1 MRRLFKSLCENRVGE
16 GDSPIL
22 LRGLRKI
29 GTVPGCFRTATKSRV
44 FKSGLCALVA
54 LWVAL
59 SCFSTATLLT
69 PAPVMAQLEDEE
81 PAAKG
86 ENGAAKETDATAE
99 AGSSGMQSIVGDS
112 LLEFY
117 FRALGW
123 FYTITFLLISFIF
136 VALVVM
142 NLLAARRENIVP
154 IALVQG
160 FEQFLNEKKYQEAY
174 ELAKSDDSFLGQ
186 VLSAGL
192 AKLSAGYPQAIEAM
206 QEVGEEETMKL
217 EHRLSYIALVGTIS
231 PMVGLLGTVDG
242 MVDSFFEIASSDI
255 APKPAKLAEGIS
267 QALITTLV
275 GLFLAIPAIAVFGIL
290 RNRFQRL
297 TLEVG
302 IVAETL
308 MSRFQNVGKK
318 PQA

>member
-1 MRRLFKSLCENRVGE
+1 L
-16 GDSPIL
+16 
-22 LRGLRKI
+22 
-29 GTVPGCFRTATKSRV
+29 
-44 FKSGLCALVA
+44 A

-59 SCFSTATLLT
+59 TCFSTATLLS
-69 PAPVMAQLEDEE
+69 PVTTLAQEGEDS
-81 PAAKG
+81 AAADD
-86 ENGAAKETDATAE
+86 GAAKSQPTAN
-99 AGSSGMQSIVGDS
+99 SSRANPSAEGESMLV
-112 LLEFY
+112 FF

-123 FYTITFLLISFIF
+123 FYTIAFLFISFVF

-154 IALVQG
+154 VALVQG
-160 FEQFLNEKKYQEAY
+160 FEQFLNERKYQEAY
-174 ELAKSDDSFLGQ
+174 ELAKSDESFLGQ

-217 EHRLSYIALVGTIS
+217 EHRLSYIALVGTVS

-242 MVDSFFEIASSDI
+242 MVQSFMVIARSEVS
-255 APKPAKLAEGIS
+255 PKPSELAMGIS
-267 QALITTLV
+267 TALITTLV
-275 GLFLAIPAIAVFGIL
+275 GLWLAIPAIAVFGVL

-302 IVAETL
+302 IVAESL

-318 PQA
+318 A

>member
-1 MRRLFKSLCENRVGE
+1 MRRWL
-16 GDSPIL
+16 
-22 LRGLRKI
+22 
-29 GTVPGCFRTATKSRV
+29 KSRV
-44 FKSGLCALVA
+44 FKTGFCALVA
-54 LWVAL
+54 LWVAVT
-59 SCFSTATLLT
+59 CFSTATLLNT
-69 PAPVMAQLEDEE
+69 SSSYAQE
-81 PAAKG
+81 AAD
-86 ENGAAKETDATAE
+86 ETDGETKE
-99 AGSSGMQSIVGDS
+99 ADDSETTTGSQDIVGES

-123 FYTITFLLISFIF
+123 FYTIAFLFISFVF

-154 IALVQG
+154 MALVQG

-192 AKLSAGYPQAIEAM
+192 AKLSTGYPQAIEAM

-217 EHRLSYIALVGTIS
+217 EHRLSYIALVGTVS

-242 MVDSFFEIASSDI
+242 MVQSFMVIARSEVT
-255 APKPAKLAEGIS
+255 PKPSELAMGIS
-267 QALITTLV
+267 TALITTLV
-275 GLFLAIPAIAVFGIL
+275 GLWLAIPAIAVFGIL

-297 TLEVG
+297 SLEVG

-318 PQA
+318 TPTP